1 MVTNDEWIT
10 CPSILR
16 QAAFTIQ
23 GAPFITD
30 LFVMPMAGFNIV
42 LSAPWLGTLGPVT
55 WDFV

>member
-10 CPSILR
+10 CPGILR

-55 WDFV
+55 